1 MRLVCDGTTG
11 TFNLAL
17 TPAGSI
23 DPGIGN
29 GGALKEGP
37 RFFEVIVKAAPHNT
51 AAARTPPTTSADMLR
66 RLIPSLD

>member
-37 RFFEVIVKAAPHNT
+37 RFFEVIVKAAPHN
-51 AAARTPPTTSADMLR
+51 AAHHRTRPLVLADMIR
-66 RLIPSLD
+66 RRIPSLD